1 MTATAASRTSSH
13 KPQVKDI
20 WLGEADY
27 ASTSGTG
34 AKIDRDANMIR
45 GVKFLGLTS
54 QNGRHYLP
62 ETLRRALPLYEG
74 APIYFNHQPKGSTAD
89 RPYEDRFGEACNVR
103 LTESGMWGDIK
114 FNPKHPR
121 AEQVI
126 YDIENNTPK
135 VGFSPDHYGDGPIR
149 NGKRIVESINRV
161 KSIDIVANPA
171 TNRSFSES
179 EGNHDMELAEQLA
192 ESRANET
199 KLMAELASL
208 KESVTKLTT
217 DNAALTA
224 KAASLQESVDA
235 SAAEVAKAKHKTA
248 VAALLKEHKIP
259 EKAQTPKFV
268 ALLESATIESATDTV
283 KELAETLKTAGGS
296 TVRAASGTPISE
308 SQKGGGDAREVTD
321 GKSFAAAVRG

>member
-34 AKIDRDANMIR
+34 AKIDRDASMIR

-114 FNPKHPR
+114 YNPKHPR

-199 KLMAELASL
+199 KMMAELASL

-235 SAAEVAKAKHKTA
+235 ATKEKAAAEHKAK
-248 VAALLKEHKIP
+248 VGELLSEHKIP
-259 EKAQTPKFV
+259 EKARTKEFV
-268 ALLESATIESATDTV
+268 ALLESSPIEAATAAV
-283 KELAETLKTAGGS
+283 KSLAETLKSAGTGATRS
-296 TVRAASGTPISE
+296 VSGTPISE
-308 SQKGGGDAREVTD
+308 SQKTEGGDKFDA
-321 GKSFAAAVRG
+321 KSFAAGLKGR